1 MIHSTYG
8 KRSGD
13 KGLQL
18 AFQNTRGRICLPP
31 IRMAY
36 QGGSERTITQ
46 DIGGQMFEAVIYDRR
61 DTESKHPGSVVGT
74 FESVED
80 AWDGIIDHLAKFP
93 DQKQFLVKAEV
104 VKV

>member
-1 MIHSTYG
+1 
-8 KRSGD
+8 
-13 KGLQL
+13 
-18 AFQNTRGRICLPP
+18 
-31 IRMAY
+31 
-36 QGGSERTITQ
+36 
-46 DIGGQMFEAVIYDRR
+46 MFEAVIYDRR